1 MWMRGIYNPLVPTFF
16 DALNDLMAAEVP
28 LVTVTIVDT
37 VGSVP
42 QDRGAKAIVTAD
54 GLAFGTVGGGRVETK
69 AIAEA
74 QRMLRGE
81 IEGNA
86 HFAQWNLQ
94 KDVGMTCGGV
104 VKLYFES
111 HNVGR
116 WQIWVFGAG
125 HTANALVN
133 VLVHLDCHVTCV
145 DPRAEWLD
153 KLPASPKLTKSLSAD
168 MPSLVAAIP
177 EGAFVVLM
185 TMGHATDK
193 PILIEIL
200 RTRTFPYL
208 GVIGSDAKA
217 AILRRDVREAG
228 LDEERTRAFFCPIGL
243 DLGTNHP
250 YEIALSVAAQLVK
263 VRDA

>member
-1 MWMRGIYNPLVPTFF
+1 MPTFF

-54 GLAFGTVGGGRVETK
+54 GLVYGTVGGGKVETK

-81 IEGNA
+81 IDDNT

-125 HTANALVN
+125 HTANALIN
-133 VLVHLDCHVTCV
+133 LLVHLDCHVTCV

-153 KLPASPKLTKSLSAD
+153 KLPASHKLTKVQNAE
-168 MPSLVAAIP
+168 MPS
-177 EGAFVVLM
+177 VVEPGKSMRVLFY
-185 TMGHATDK
+185 AD
-193 PILIEIL
+193 IIS
-200 RTRTFPYL
+200 RTREQYRALWDNLRMDNLCTELADQLYVLSLINRQKYTALAKLYFGL
-208 GVIGSDAKA
+208 GAMTVMLAIVIGT
-217 AILRRDVREAG
+217 LG
-228 LDEERTRAFFCPIGL
+228 L
-243 DLGTNHP
+243 
-250 YEIALSVAAQLVK
+250 YK
-263 VRDA
+263 VTG